1 MQLRTSGAM
10 IAVVSFAGGMGVA
23 EADWL
28 DDAWSEK
35 SSARHGSP
43 SITIGATGEVSVA
56 LPRSV
61 LQEAHAVG
69 ATTEAALRAFLGRYG
84 PRFCS
89 HLMDLNVPQKNLKVA
104 LRMLEAPFEG
114 VEVFFVSPEHSDFV
128 LDYAPTNTVHCIVPG
143 QDPAS

>member
-1 MQLRTSGAM
+1 MKVRTSAAM
-10 IAVVSFAGGMGVA
+10 IAVICFAGMGVA

-28 DDAWSEK
+28 DDAWGEK

-43 SITIGATGEVSVA
+43 SITIGAAGEVSVA

-114 VEVFFVSPEHSDFV
+114 VEVFLVSPEHSDFV
-128 LDYAPTNTVHCIVPG
+128 SITRLRIPSTA
-143 QDPAS
+143 